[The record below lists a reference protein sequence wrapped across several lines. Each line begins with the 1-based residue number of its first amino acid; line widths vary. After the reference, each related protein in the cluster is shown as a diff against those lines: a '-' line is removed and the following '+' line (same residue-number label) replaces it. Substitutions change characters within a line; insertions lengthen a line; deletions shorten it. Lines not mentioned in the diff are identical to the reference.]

1 MTTLS
6 VEIVPNVVQVD
17 VVQNGPV
24 DIVEVLHPGPRG
36 LNALDLNHI
45 DGGAAATVY
54 GPTPYDVID
63 GGGA

>member
-1 MTTLS
+1 MTALT
-6 VEIVPNVVQVD
+6 VEVITNPIDMQILQD
-17 VVQNGPV
+17 PPLEL
-24 DIVEVLHPGPRG
+24 VEVLHPGPRG

-54 GPTPYDVID
+54 GSTSYDVVD

>member
-6 VEIVPNVVQVD
+6 VEIVQDGPVQV
-17 VVQNGPV
+17 
-24 DIVEVLHPGPRG
+24 IEVLHPGPRG
-36 LNALDLNHI
+36 LDALDEI

-54 GPTPYDVID
+54 GPSPHDVID